1 MTYKSCVAQLL
12 VDISKWEISEV
23 AGLSPLMCKN
33 IYSDN
38 LSQTRL
44 DLYPS
49 QGEFGITN
57 HEVVMGRVE

>member
-1 MTYKSCVAQLL
+1 MIYKSCVAQLL
-12 VDISKWEISEV
+12 VDISKWETYEV
-23 AGLSPLMCKN
+23 AGLIPLMCKN
-33 IYSDN
+33 IFSDN

-57 HEVVMGRVE
+57 HKVAMGRE